1 MLPYPGYYGPMTAR
15 ILSVA
20 LSLAFLAVLPTLA
33 ADIYLVRHAEKVKDD
48 SKDPALTEVGYQR
61 AANLAD
67 MLGSA
72 GITKI
77 YSSDYTRTRDTAA
90 PLAEHLG
97 LELQIYDPKAL
108 EPFATELLK
117 LQENALVVGHSN
129 TTPELAELMGGDGG
143 TPIVEDWE
151 YDRLYLLQT
160 ENGKVTHT
168 ILLHLPP
175 ATTPPQ

>member
-1 MLPYPGYYGPMTAR
+1 MTAR
-15 ILSVA
+15 ILSIA
-20 LSLAFLAVLPTLA
+20 LSLAFLTVLPTHS
-33 ADIYLVRHAEKVKDD
+33 ADIYLVRHAEKVTAA
-48 SKDPALTEVGYQR
+48 SKDPALTEIGTHR
-61 AANLAD
+61 ARNLAD
-67 MLGSA
+67 VLRSA

-108 EPFATELLK
+108 EPFATELLE

-129 TTPELAELMGGDGG
+129 TTPELAEMMGGDGG
-143 TPIVEDWE
+143 TPIVEGWE

-160 ENGKVTHT
+160 ENGKVTRT

>member
-1 MLPYPGYYGPMTAR
+1 MIRKPLLFAFS
-15 ILSVA
+15 LVLLVA
-20 LSLAFLAVLPTLA
+20 SSAFSAE
-33 ADIYLVRHAEKVKDD
+33 IYLVRHAEKVKDD
-48 SKDPALTEVGYQR
+48 SKDPELTQVGHQR
-61 AANLAD
+61 ATNLAD
-67 MLGSA
+67 MLRSA
-72 GITKI
+72 GIKTI

-108 EPFATELLK
+108 EPFATALLE
-117 LQENALVVGHSN
+117 LQENALVIGHSN

-143 TPIVEDWE
+143 TPIVEEWE
-151 YDRLYLLQT
+151 YARLYLLPT
-160 ENGKVTHT
+160 ENGKVTRT